1 MDKQTFLK
9 KLEEALSVLNEEELK
24 DIIGEYE
31 QHIDMKVKN
40 GLTEEE
46 AIADFGDEKE
56 LIAELLEAYHVRA
69 DYASAGASGAA
80 GGRKGK
86 AQSGPQEKETA
97 SLLQQFQE
105 KGAHLRKAAAEK
117 GSAWKERI
125 SGWSDGL
132 RREKPEAGAGEAAGE
147 AAGTEAGTER
157 RNGRSF
163 LRQVMDRAAGCV
175 RGLWRLTAALAAGL
189 WHLAGRAVTEGIR
202 FLRWGLRNARTLLL
216 AGIRICGKAFWVCW
230 MAFWGGMG
238 LFALF
243 GLGVLAVLLIQ
254 AYPLAGVTVGSVG
267 LNLCL
272 FPAAGLGVTFLYQKM
287 GQKAKV
293 RGVLLVLILAGV
305 LVGGIGTGA
314 AIAEYSSMTYL
325 GVRILGEDQMV
336 TEELDFAFDPELGK
350 VEVLPVWYGG
360 GEHAA
365 LRTDASVPEH
375 TIRYQVTYNPR
386 QVQPKVTLQEAET
399 GLEGEAADQ
408 IQGTLLLERW
418 YQDDSELWW
427 SQKDVILQ
435 DLKNRQFAS
444 YRAPG
449 ITEVV
454 ILVNP
459 ADRQQIVY
467 QE

>member
-69 DYASAGASGAA
+69 DYASAGASVAA

-105 KGAHLRKAAAEK
+105 KGAHWRKAAAEK
-117 GSAWKERI
+117 GNAWKERV
-125 SGWSDGL
+125 SSWSDGL
-132 RREKPEAGAGEAAGE
+132 RREKPEAGAGEAAGAE
-147 AAGTEAGTER
+147 EGAER
-157 RNGRSF
+157 RKGRSF
-163 LRQVMDRAAGCV
+163 LRRIMDRAAGCV

-254 AYPLAGVTVGSVG
+254 GYPLAGVTVGTVG

-305 LVGGIGTGA
+305 LAGGIGTGA

-375 TIRYQVTYNPR
+375 TIRYQVTYDPR

-449 ITEVV
+449 ITEIV